1 MELDI
6 NILSGIEFENVC
18 KQIVENMGFDV
29 ETTKL
34 SGDGGID
41 LIAYNHQ
48 PLLSGKYIVQCK
60 RYSGSVGEP
69 IIRDLFGVVMSER
82 ANKGILMTTGYFTKS
97 AIAFAKDKQI
107 ELIDGAMLKELLKNN
122 NISVKMDSFTK
133 RKKANWEI
141 DNGNSDDENFYN
153 YHMQLLREHP
163 DELLY
168 QLTFLEVAVS
178 RLYSEV
184 WNEGNDYIQDIID
197 DFYDV
202 ISRVG
207 LDNVDENT
215 RYSIMFLTTPVLL
228 FEKRFDELI
237 CKYYELLKWNTMI
250 NSVKDCTGLDETYFT
265 VVHNLVQV
273 LLIQGRVEEANCIL
287 KKHRDVINN
296 QLELFEGQIDYDDY
310 DDVTERYERLKNA
323 TLSNTISYFFFCEY
337 ACATVTIGDMDAK
350 KITVENHYSHIYSD
364 CVERNNGYFSFENE
378 TFWNEIYIIKE
389 DGRYF
394 LETYQNGN
402 VEFF

>member
-6 NILSGIEFENVC
+6 NVLSGIEFEKVC
-18 KQIVENMGFDV
+18 KQIVENMGFEV
-29 ETTKL
+29 ETTKA

-41 LIAYNHQ
+41 LIAYNYQ
-48 PLLSGKYIVQCK
+48 PLLSGKYIIQCK

-97 AIAFAKDKQI
+97 AVEFAKDKQI
-107 ELIDGAMLKELLKNN
+107 ELIDGTKLMELLKNT
-122 NISVKMDSFTK
+122 NISVKVSGVSQ
-133 RKKANWEI
+133 KKKKNWEI

-178 RLYSEV
+178 RLYTKV
-184 WNEGNDYIQDIID
+184 WYEGNIYIQDIID

-202 ISRVG
+202 ICRV
-207 LDNVDENT
+207 NVDNLDKNT

-228 FEKRFDELI
+228 FEKKFDELI
-237 CKYYELLKWNTMI
+237 CKYYELLEWDTMV
-250 NSVKDCTGLDETYFT
+250 NSVNDYTGIDETYFT
-265 VVHNLVQV
+265 VVHNLIQ
-273 LLIQGRVEEANCIL
+273 LLMIKGRTEEARCIRE
-287 KKHRDVINN
+287 KHKEVISH
-296 QLELFEGQIDYDDY
+296 QLDLFDGQIDYDDY
-310 DDVTERYERLKNA
+310 DEITERYERLKSA
-323 TLSNTISYFFFCEY
+323 TLSDKISYFFFCEY
-337 ACATVTIGDMDAK
+337 ACTSITIGDSDAK
-350 KITVENHYSHIYSD
+350 KITFDNHYSRIYSD
-364 CVERNNGYFSFENE
+364 CIERNNGYFAFENE
-378 TFWNEIYIIKE
+378 TFWNEIYIIQSGDE
-389 DGRYF
+389 YL

-402 VEFF
+402 VEFC